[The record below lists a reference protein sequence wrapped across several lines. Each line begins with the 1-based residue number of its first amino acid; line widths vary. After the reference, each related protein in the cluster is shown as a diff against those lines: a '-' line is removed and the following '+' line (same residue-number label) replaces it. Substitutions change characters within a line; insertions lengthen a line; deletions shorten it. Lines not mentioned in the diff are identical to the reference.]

1 MAQSAHRVS
10 PARPVVVTT
19 AHLATRG
26 QRREGATL
34 SERLQELV
42 PNAPPLAHVRDVKHG
57 AVGGQGE
64 LNACVRR
71 CFQLLE
77 DGIAHSGG

>member
-10 PARPVVVTT
+10 PPRPVVVTT

-42 PNAPPLAHVRDVKHG
+42 PDSPPLAHVRDVKHG
-57 AVGGQGE
+57 AVG
-64 LNACVRR
+64 
-71 CFQLLE
+71 
-77 DGIAHSGG
+77 